1 MAESGREAEDG
12 LLKQERGEE
21 EAYGGG
27 EGASHRGTS
36 SGRTSRDEEEKAAGR
51 CSGEAGEGI
60 EGIESMEGIERI
72 EGLGVS
78 EGIEG
83 VEGSEAI
90 ADIAD
95 IEGIAGIEGI
105 ERGGDIADVEGM
117 AGIEGIERGGGGDGS
132 ATRGKRALGGEESSE
147 TEAEAD
153 AEGHD
158 GRIGDPAASFA
169 SESAGREL
177 LERPQATRQSRWRFA
192 ALAVGDEAVS
202 EAEPATADASPLAAN
217 ASSPG
222 ASAQPPPSS
231 VAVDTERVSAARTL
245 WRQIDRTAKQGSK
258 KPARI
263 TSIEQAAQMLRAKKA
278 AARFAK
284 YDLRNEIA
292 HVLADPNAL
301 ELDLSANTQF
311 TALTSQQKV
320 RHSSALAC
328 CSARE
333 ADRARVVAIP
343 GGLRAQPHRV
353 VPRLPAESHHV
364 SARTRCFPRVSAA
377 EHAQD

>member
-83 VEGSEAI
+83 V
-90 ADIAD
+90 
-95 IEGIAGIEGI
+95 
-105 ERGGDIADVEGM
+105 
-117 AGIEGIERGGGGDGS
+117 
-132 ATRGKRALGGEESSE
+132 EESSE